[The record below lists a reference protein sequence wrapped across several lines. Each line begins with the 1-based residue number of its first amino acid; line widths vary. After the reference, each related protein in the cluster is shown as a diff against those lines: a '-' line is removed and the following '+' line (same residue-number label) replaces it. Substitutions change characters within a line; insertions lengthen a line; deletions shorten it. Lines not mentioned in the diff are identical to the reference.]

1 MGNLS
6 QHLMELNKRPP
17 ITMVRGAGS
26 ELWDEQGRRYLDF
39 IQGWAVN
46 CLGHAPAALTR
57 ALAHQAEQLI
67 NAGPAYFN
75 ANAVALAARL
85 AEVSGFSRVF
95 LASSGAEA
103 NEAAVKL
110 ARKWGQKHRGGAFEV
125 ITALDSFH
133 GRTLAM
139 TCATGKPGWD
149 RAFPPEVPGFRK
161 VPFGDLRALE
171 AAIGPETAAVMLEP
185 IQGEA
190 GAVVPPPRYLR
201 AVRELCDHQGV
212 LLIADEI
219 QTGMARTGPMFAHIE
234 EGIRADIMTLGKGL
248 GGGLPVSAMLARAEV
263 ACFDHGDHGGT
274 FSGNAL
280 TCAGALAVF
289 DTLNT
294 DEHTALRSASSAR
307 LAETLRELAQRAGAT
322 LRGRGHLWGMVLPE
336 STAEQ
341 VRDRAFE
348 AGLLVNAARPN
359 VLRFMPALDVS
370 AEVIAEMADKLEGA
384 LPRAARGP
392 MGS

>member
-17 ITMVRGAGS
+17 LAMVRGAGS

-46 CLGHAPAALTR
+46 CLGHSPAVLQR
-57 ALAHQAEQLI
+57 ALAAQSAQLV
-67 NAGPAYFN
+67 NVGPAYFN
-75 ANAVALAARL
+75 ANAVALAERL
-85 AEVSGFSRVF
+85 AQASRLERVF
-95 LASSGAEA
+95 LASSGVEA

-110 ARKWGQKHRGGAFEV
+110 ARKWGQKHKQGAFEV

-139 TCATGKPGWD
+139 TCATGKHGWD
-149 RAFPPEVPGFRK
+149 RAFPPAVPGFRK
-161 VPFGDLRALE
+161 VPFGEVAALE
-171 AAIGPETAAVMLEP
+171 AAVGPETVAVMLEP

-190 GAVVPPPRYLR
+190 GAVVPPEGYLR
-201 AVRELCDHQGV
+201 AVRDVCDRRGL

-219 QTGMARTGPMFAHIE
+219 QTGMARTGPMFAHAG

-280 TCAGALAVF
+280 MCAGALAVF
-289 DTLNT
+289 DTLSSA
-294 DEHTALRSASSAR
+294 EHAAVRGASSAR
-307 LAETLRELAQRAGAT
+307 LEHTLRELAERAGAS

-336 STAEQ
+336 PTAER

-348 AGLLVNAARPN
+348 DGLLVNAARPN
-359 VLRFMPALDVS
+359 VLRFMPALDVN
-370 AEVIAEMADKLEGA
+370 AEAITELAEKLERA
-384 LPRAARGP
+384 LA
-392 MGS
+392 